1 MNALDVTLVILL
13 GWSAYKGWKTGLL
26 RALIGLVGLLVAYV
40 FALAYGQGIGHS
52 LFGNDGSTVS
62 GILGIIITFFGVAL
76 LIYVAARFAK
86 AFLHA
91 TPLGV
96 FDAAGGGLLG
106 LAQGVLGFGLL
117 IVLAYSNP
125 LHSKIP
131 HQIASSQL
139 AGPVQAGALILHD
152 GIKAIWP
159 SVRSALEDLNIR
171 GSNEHPAVVETIKA
185 GAEDA
190 RKKLEGVV
198 EESRKRLKDVV
209 K

>member
-1 MNALDVTLVILL
+1 MVLS
-13 GWSAYKGWKTGLL
+13 GPGG
-26 RALIGLVGLLVAYV
+26 
-40 FALAYGQGIGHS
+40 
-52 LFGNDGSTVS
+52 GS
-62 GILGIIITFFGVAL
+62 
-76 LIYVAARFAK
+76 
-86 AFLHA
+86 
-91 TPLGV
+91 LGV
-96 FDAAGGGLLG
+96 DERLTEVER

-117 IVLAYSNP
+117 ILLAYSNP

-139 AGPVQAGALILHD
+139 AGPVQTGALILHD

-171 GSNEHPAVVETIKA
+171 GSNEHPDVVETIKA